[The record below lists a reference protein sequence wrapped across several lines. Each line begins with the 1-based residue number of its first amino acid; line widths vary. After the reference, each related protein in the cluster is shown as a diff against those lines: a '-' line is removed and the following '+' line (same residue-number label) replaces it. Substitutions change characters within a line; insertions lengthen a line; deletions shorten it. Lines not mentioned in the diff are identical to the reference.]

1 MNRRRRDVVYVG
13 HPDIRKKDRQQ
24 AEREARRA
32 EGEATDADVARI
44 IAAQRKRDLKAAK
57 RAGRP
62 PIT

>member
-1 MNRRRRDVVYVG
+1 MNRLRRDVVYVG

-24 AEREARRA
+24 AERELRRS

-44 IAAQRKRDLKAAK
+44 IAAQRKRDMKAAK

-62 PIT
+62 AIT